1 MSEEENLTGIDA
13 PIPSVRIMNK
23 SQLQSSA
30 QYIDSAFLNTSSL
43 IHRNVENLESRV
55 TTCNSIYKL
64 ATDTNDLRQKEQSQ
78 QIRNVNEYLETI
90 EKRVDA
96 IERYLIELPEN
107 VRIETRKIIDN
118 KNIYSDIESQISQFD
133 DEMNDKF
140 NALEALI
147 EDNDKQ
153 NTKKYKK
160 IKNDIELIGTEQ
172 SNGVD
177 VEGFRSQLHDIETKN
192 KQIRSMAQSL
202 KSQFE

>member
-153 NTKKYKK
+153 NAKKYKK